1 VAAAATGQKTGV
13 TVIRFNLNGRWI
25 ESTDID
31 PACTILKYLRTEVGQ
46 TDVKEGCAA
55 GDCGA
60 CTVMLGEM
68 TEQGIEYRTLN
79 ACIALMANVHNRYL
93 LTPSG
98 IGRAGDLHPAQQAM
112 VDTHGSQCGFCTPG
126 FIMSMANLYQNACI
140 NEKQALT
147 DDEIHAALSGNL
159 CRCTGYR
166 PIVDAAKKMAELPKV
181 DVSKI
186 STRAGVQ
193 TFDPDTQTLSPQ
205 PLQYKDGHRLFM
217 PYTEAQLKA
226 LLKAYPDARL
236 WAGGT
241 DIGLEVTQRFSQFD
255 TIICVNRIPE
265 LAASQDTGNQLW
277 LGACVTF
284 SQAENELA
292 ESFPSFAQL
301 LHRIGSRQIRN
312 MGTLGG
318 NIANASPIGDTPPV
332 FLALDAMLEI
342 DGINGRREVPANTF
356 YLGYKK
362 TVMQPGEY
370 LRGIRVNK
378 LSAEETLT
386 TFKISKRYDD
396 DISAVMF
403 ALYLKVNNGTID
415 SARLACGGMAATP
428 LIGEKT
434 SAALTGKPFTMET
447 FKQAADCI
455 EQDYQPISDVRAT
468 DKYRI
473 QVTKNLLTKA
483 FIELNQKGDAA

>member
-1 VAAAATGQKTGV
+1 
-13 TVIRFNLNGRWI
+13 
-25 ESTDID
+25 
-31 PACTILKYLRTEVGQ
+31 
-46 TDVKEGCAA
+46 
-55 GDCGA
+55 
-60 CTVMLGEM
+60 
-68 TEQGIEYRTLN
+68 
-79 ACIALMANVHNRYL
+79 
-93 LTPSG
+93 
-98 IGRAGDLHPAQQAM
+98 
-112 VDTHGSQCGFCTPG
+112 
-126 FIMSMANLYQNACI
+126 
-140 NEKQALT
+140 
-147 DDEIHAALSGNL
+147 
-159 CRCTGYR
+159 
-166 PIVDAAKKMAELPKV
+166 
-181 DVSKI
+181 
-186 STRAGVQ
+186 
-193 TFDPDTQTLSPQ
+193 
-205 PLQYKDGHRLFM
+205 
-217 PYTEAQLKA
+217 
-226 LLKAYPDARL
+226 
-236 WAGGT
+236 
-241 DIGLEVTQRFSQFD
+241 
-255 TIICVNRIPE
+255 
-265 LAASQDTGNQLW
+265 
-277 LGACVTF
+277 
-284 SQAENELA
+284 
-292 ESFPSFAQL
+292 
-301 LHRIGSRQIRN
+301 
-312 MGTLGG
+312 
-318 NIANASPIGDTPPV
+318 
-332 FLALDAMLEI
+332 MLEI